1 MAHLGSQVAHL
12 GERRVSAPG
21 PIKEL
26 GVWMAGRALV
36 GGHLRI
42 HSHLARIAP
51 HLVEEVRM
59 DKGTGWIEAVGG
71 GPYIWPE
78 AHIWK
83 TLGRRGHI
91 WAEGHSRRG
100 ISEGG

>member
-1 MAHLGSQVAHL
+1 
-12 GERRVSAPG
+12 
-21 PIKEL
+21 
-26 GVWMAGRALV
+26 
-36 GGHLRI
+36 
-42 HSHLARIAP
+42 
-51 HLVEEVRM
+51 M
-59 DKGTGWIEAVGG
+59 DKGKRWTEAVGG

-100 ISEGG
+100 TFEGG